1 MVWSSTRLLKSLT
14 VQNSRKVSAII
25 YTGTIQPIKEISDI
39 CREARACLCVGE
51 VKIKKV
57 SKTAYDEYGSPLA
70 ISDSHYNINARKLKL
85 ADVELDELE
94 YIIEELTHELQTRT
108 RRENELHEE

>member
-1 MVWSSTRLLKSLT
+1 MSNKYIMLT
-14 VQNSRKVSAII
+14 LHDDD
-25 YTGTIQPIKEISDI
+25 ISMFSFS
-39 CREARACLCVGE
+39 EGE
-51 VKIKKV
+51 VKIEKI

-70 ISDSHYNINARKLKL
+70 ASDSHYNINARKLKL
-85 ADVELDELE
+85 ADVELDKLE

>member
-1 MVWSSTRLLKSLT
+1 MSNKYIMLT
-14 VQNSRKVSAII
+14 LHDDDISMFSFSEGKV
-25 YTGTIQPIKEISDI
+25 EI
-39 CREARACLCVGE
+39 E
-51 VKIKKV
+51 KI